1 MSVAENP
8 MSATPPP
15 LPPATAMPS
24 PPRSVPARS
33 VRVRALALWLPVL
46 AVACAAL
53 LASYLAGTLGVSPA
67 AAAAMAAALG
77 VVLVALPLAHLVRR
91 VTVQLQPASQSRQK
105 GRGEPDASFL
115 DRATRELARARRYGS
130 GAALLLVD
138 VDRGGRLDDTEVGG
152 PVDAALALLLRQ
164 TEPTLRGAD
173 LVARFSASQLA
184 VLLSPADATGAL
196 DVAERIRERAEQ
208 LELPTARAAL
218 TAPPR
223 RVTVSIGVAVL
234 RPIPADLAS
243 MIEDATEALT
253 AARQAGGNCVRA
265 APAGAGRL
273 RLPGPR
279 DDRRAQR
286 K

>member
-1 MSVAENP
+1 MP
-8 MSATPPP
+8 LTPA
-15 LPPATAMPS
+15 PA
-24 PPRSVPARS
+24 PARG
-33 VRVRALALWLPVL
+33 VRVGAVALWLPLL
-46 AVACAAL
+46 AVVCAAL
-53 LASYLAGTLGVSPA
+53 LANYLAGSLGVSPA
-67 AAAAMAAALG
+67 AAAALASAFG
-77 VVLVALPLAHLVRR
+77 VVLVTLPLAHLVRR
-91 VTVQLQPASQSRQK
+91 VEAPPAQPLAKNSR
-105 GRGEPDASFL
+105 GPGCAEPDAGFL

-138 VDRGGRLDDTEVGG
+138 VDRTGRLDDAEPGG
-152 PVDAALALLLRQ
+152 AVDVALDLLLRQ
-164 TEPTLRGAD
+164 IEPTLRAAD

-208 LELPTARAAL
+208 LELPPARAAVA
-218 TAPPR
+218 APPR
-223 RVTVSIGVAVL
+223 RVTVSVGVAVL

-243 MIEDATEALT
+243 TIEDATEALT

-265 APAGAGRL
+265 TPPGAGRL